1 MAEENFFANERDQ
14 YDVEVKDVGNLA
26 LVAGAFDHFGLEE
39 LIDLHIGKIGSH
51 VKVNCGA
58 IVKAMVCQLL
68 NVPYQS
74 LNGTSEYY
82 QNKPADVLLGNKG
95 ITHEALNRATIARTL
110 DTIYDYGCER
120 LFLQCSAMV
129 AAKMGVKIT
138 SAHIDS
144 TSFHY
149 DGVTHEEPKSVI
161 QLLLGYSRDHR
172 PDLNQVITVMLCD
185 ELTKIPLIQ
194 KTVSGNVNDNKSFY
208 DVVRDHLPLVREQ
221 FKDLRYLTG
230 DSALCTGKILA
241 DAGMQKIYIV
251 TRVPD
256 KLAFV
261 KDLYENTQIS
271 EMEKIDPNDPECL
284 TFGKWCGTQKID
296 GTTVKLLLINNQAL
310 RSQKLHTLEKQ
321 AEKELASTVA
331 ALKKLSTKPCKC
343 EPDATKAIAEL
354 EKKLKFCTLSNIVY
368 TNVEK
373 APHRGR
379 MKEGETKVVVGVK
392 ASADVSINHELIDQA
407 LEKSMMF
414 VIATTDLE
422 RDWTMADLLR
432 IYRKQSVVET
442 GWKVLK
448 CKKFFVDALYLQLPS
463 RISALMWLITLGL
476 LIFAATEYEVRKV
489 MEQKKL
495 TIPTVDHRRREGRPT
510 LMRLFQYIAN
520 TGIHLTMIRKMGSVT
535 ISGLTQ
541 DLKQI
546 LNALGKDWARY
557 FLSNTYSCMLEEDF

>member
-1 MAEENFFANERDQ
+1 MAEENFFADEQDN

-26 LVAGAFDHFGLEE
+26 LIAGAFDHFGLEE

-51 VKVNCGA
+51 VKANCGA

-74 LNGTSEYY
+74 LNGTSEYF

-95 ITHEALNRATIARTL
+95 ITHEVLNRATIARTL

-129 AAKMGVKIT
+129 AAKMKLKVT

-149 DGVTHEEPKSVI
+149 DGQTHEEDKSIVR
-161 QLLLGYSRDHR
+161 LLLGYSRDHR

-208 DVVRDHLPLVREQ
+208 DVVRDNLPLVREQ

-230 DSALCTGKILA
+230 DSALCTGKILS

-256 KLAFV
+256 KVAFV
-261 KDLYENTQIS
+261 KELYKNTPLS
-271 EMEKIDPNDPECL
+271 EMERIDPNDPECRTL
-284 TFGKWCGTQKID
+284 GKWCGTQQID
-296 GTTVKLLLINNQAL
+296 GNTVKLLLINNQAL
-310 RSQKLHTLEKQ
+310 RSQKLQTIEKQ
-321 AEKELASTVA
+321 AEKELATTEA
-331 ALKKLSTKPCKC
+331 TLKKLSTKPSKC
-343 EPDATKAIAEL
+343 EPDARKAISEL
-354 EKKLKFCTLSNIVY
+354 EKKLKYCDLSNIVY
-368 TNVEK
+368 TPVEK

-379 MKEGETKVVVGVK
+379 LKEGESKILVGVK
-392 ASADVSINHELIDQA
+392 ATADVSINHERIEQE
-407 LEKSMMF
+407 LEKSLMF

-422 RDWTMADLLR
+422 RDWTMAELLR
-432 IYRKQSVVET
+432 IYRKQAVIEG
-442 GWKVLK
+442 GWKILK
-448 CKKFFVDALYLQLPS
+448 SKKILVDALYLQLPS
-463 RISALMWLITLGL
+463 RISALMWLVTLAL
-476 LIFAATEYEVRKV
+476 LIFAATEYEVRQV
-489 MEQKKL
+489 MERKQL
-495 TIPTVDHRRREGRPT
+495 SIPTVDQRHREGRPT

-520 TGIHLTMIRKMGSVT
+520 SGVHLTIIRKIGTIT

-546 LNALGKDWARY
+546 LNALGKDWATY
-557 FLSNTYSCMLEEDF
+557 FLSSTYSCMLEEVF

>member
-1 MAEENFFANERDQ
+1 MAEENFFANEQDN

-26 LVAGAFDHFGLEE
+26 LIAGAFDHFGLED

-58 IVKAMVCQLL
+58 IVKAMVCQIL

-74 LNGTSEYY
+74 LNGTSEYF
-82 QNKPADVLLGNKG
+82 QNKPTDVLLGNKG
-95 ITHEALNRATIARTL
+95 ITHETLNRATIARTL

-120 LFLQCSAMV
+120 LFLQCSAKV
-129 AAKMGVKIT
+129 AAKMKINVT

-149 DGVTHEEPKSVI
+149 DGMTHEEEKSVI
-161 QLLLGYSRDHR
+161 RLLLGYSRDHR
-172 PDLNQVITVMLCD
+172 PDLNQIITVMLCD
-185 ELTKIPLIQ
+185 ELTKIPLYQ

-208 DVVRDHLPLVREQ
+208 DVVRDNLPLVREQ

-230 DSALCTGKILA
+230 DSALCTGKILS
-241 DAGMQKIYIV
+241 DAGMQNIYIV

-261 KDLYENTQIS
+261 KEIYENTKLS
-271 EMEKIDPNDPECL
+271 EMESIDPNDPECRTL
-284 TFGKWCGTQKID
+284 GKWCGTQQIE
-296 GTTVKLLLINNQAL
+296 GNTVKLLLINNQAM
-310 RSQKLHTLEKQ
+310 RSQKMQTIKKK
-321 AEKELASTVA
+321 AEKELATTEA
-331 ALKKLSTKPCKC
+331 TLKKLSSKPCKC
-343 EPDATKAIAEL
+343 EPDAKKAIAEL
-354 EKKLKFCTLSNIVY
+354 EKKLKYCILSDITY

-392 ASADVSINHELIDQA
+392 VTANVSIDNERVTQA
-407 LEKSMMF
+407 LEKSLMF
-414 VIATTDLE
+414 VIATTDLKRE
-422 RDWTMADLLR
+422 WTKAELLR
-432 IYRKQSVVET
+432 IYRKQSTVES
-442 GWKVLK
+442 GWRMMKS
-448 CKKFFVDALYLQLPS
+448 KKIMVDALYLQLPS
-463 RISALMWLITLGL
+463 RISALMWLMTLAL
-476 LIFAATEYEVRKV
+476 LIFAATEYEIRQV
-489 MEQKKL
+489 MEQKQL
-495 TIPTVDHRRREGRPT
+495 TIPTVDQRHREGRPT

-520 TGIHLTMIRKMGSVT
+520 SGIHLTIIRKIGSIT

-546 LNALGKDWARY
+546 LNALGKDWTTY
-557 FLSNTYSCMLEEDF
+557 FLSTTYSCMLEEDF